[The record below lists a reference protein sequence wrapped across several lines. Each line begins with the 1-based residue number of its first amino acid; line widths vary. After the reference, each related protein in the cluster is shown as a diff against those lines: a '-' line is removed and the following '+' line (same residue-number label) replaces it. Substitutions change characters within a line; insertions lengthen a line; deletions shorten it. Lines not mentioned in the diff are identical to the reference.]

1 MKSKGFNMKLSI
13 ITMLAVF
20 STGGLWAQKA
30 TNPLEDHTSYDAYSK
45 DSETRKRQEDLK
57 SIGRGDPKVRME
69 AAMSELKSA
78 DADIEKLRELSTEL
92 KTAIANSDSSVLTKA
107 NMKRT
112 DELEKLAK
120 NIRAKMKRAAAMAQ
134 LD

>member
-1 MKSKGFNMKLSI
+1 MRLSKIALLAALS
-13 ITMLAVF
+13 TA
-20 STGGLWAQKA
+20 GLWAQKQ
-30 TNPLEDHTSYDAYSK
+30 TNPLEDHTSYDAYSR

-57 SIGRGDPKVRME
+57 SIGRGDPKVRLE

-78 DADIEKLRELSTEL
+78 DADIEKLHQLSTEL
-92 KTAIANSDSSVLTKA
+92 KTAIANSDSSVLTRA

>member
-1 MKSKGFNMKLSI
+1 MRLST
-13 ITMLAVF
+13 ITLLAMF
-20 STGGLWAQKA
+20 STAGLWAQKQ

-45 DSETRKRQEDLK
+45 DSESRKRQEDLK

-78 DADIEKLRELSTEL
+78 EGDIEKLHQLSTEL
-92 KTAIANSDSSVLTKA
+92 KTAIANNDSSVLTKA

-120 NIRAKMKRAAAMAQ
+120 NIRAKMKKASAMAP

>member
-1 MKSKGFNMKLSI
+1 MKLS
-13 ITMLAVF
+13 TMTALAVF
-20 STGGLWAQKA
+20 SITGLWAQKQ

-78 DADIEKLRELSTEL
+78 DADIEKLQQLSTDL
-92 KTAIANSDSSVLTKA
+92 KTAVANSDSTVLSKA
-107 NMKRT
+107 SMKRT
-112 DELEKLAK
+112 EELEKLAK
-120 NIRAKMKRAAAMAQ
+120 TIRAKMKKAAAIAQ
-134 LD
+134 ID

>member
-1 MKSKGFNMKLSI
+1 MKLST
-13 ITMLAVF
+13 ITLWAVF
-20 STGGLWAQKA
+20 GTAGLWAQKA
-30 TNPLEDHTSYDAYSK
+30 TNPLEDHSGYDAYSK

-57 SIGRGDPKVRME
+57 SIGRGDPKLRME

-78 DADIEKLRELSTEL
+78 DADIEKLHQLSTEL
-92 KTAIANSDSSVLTKA
+92 KAALANSDSTVLSKA

-120 NIRAKMKRAAAMAQ
+120 NIRAKMKRAAAIAQ

>member
-1 MKSKGFNMKLSI
+1 MKLSTI
-13 ITMLAVF
+13 AVWAMF
-20 STGGLWAQKA
+20 SIAGPWAQKA
-30 TNPLEDHTSYDAYSK
+30 TNPLEDHSSYDAYSK

-57 SIGRGDPKVRME
+57 SFGRGDPKVRME

-78 DADIEKLRELSTEL
+78 EADIEKLNQLSAEL
-92 KTAIANSDSSVLTKA
+92 KTAIANNDSSVLTKA

-120 NIRAKMKRAAAMAQ
+120 NIRAKIKKAAAIAP
-134 LD
+134 LID

>member
-1 MKSKGFNMKLSI
+1 MKLSRI
-13 ITMLAVF
+13 AILAIF
-20 STGGLWAQKA
+20 CAFGLRAQKA

-57 SIGRGDPKVRME
+57 SIGRGDPKLRME

-78 DADIEKLRELSTEL
+78 EGDIEKLHQLSTEL
-92 KTAIANSDSSVLTKA
+92 KTAIANNDSSVLTKA

-120 NIRAKMKRAAAMAQ
+120 NIRAKMKRASAIAP

>member
-1 MKSKGFNMKLSI
+1 MKLST
-13 ITMLAVF
+13 ITLLAAF
-20 STGGLWAQKA
+20 STAGLWAQKA

-57 SIGRGDPKVRME
+57 SIGRGDPKLRME

-78 DADIEKLRELSTEL
+78 EGDIAKLHQLSTEL
-92 KTAIANSDSSVLTKA
+92 KTAIANNDSSILTKA
-107 NMKRT
+107 NIKRT

-120 NIRAKMKRAAAMAQ
+120 NIRAKMKRASSIAP

>member
-1 MKSKGFNMKLSI
+1 MKLSA
-13 ITMLAVF
+13 ITLLAAF
-20 STGGLWAQKA
+20 STAGLWAQKQ

-57 SIGRGDPKVRME
+57 SIGRGDPKVRIE

-78 DADIEKLRELSTEL
+78 DADIEKLQQLSSEL
-92 KTAIANSDSSVLTKA
+92 KTAVANSDSSVLTRA

-120 NIRAKMKRAAAMAQ
+120 NIRAKLKRAAAMAQ